1 MNATHA
7 TTGLDDLLT
16 TLEER
21 VRRSAT
27 VVERLRAENAR
38 LARELESAAARL
50 GAWERRG
57 ADWERERDALGTR
70 LEHLVRDID
79 DMARAHEE
87 HEEATLSGANP

>member
-21 VRRSAT
+21 VRRAAAT
-27 VVERLRAENAR
+27 VERLRAENAR
-38 LARELESAAARL
+38 LARELDSAAARL
-50 GAWERRG
+50 GAWERHG
-57 ADWERERDALGTR
+57 AEWERERDALGTR

-79 DMARAHEE
+79 ELARAHQD
-87 HEEATLSGANP
+87 HEEATSSGANP